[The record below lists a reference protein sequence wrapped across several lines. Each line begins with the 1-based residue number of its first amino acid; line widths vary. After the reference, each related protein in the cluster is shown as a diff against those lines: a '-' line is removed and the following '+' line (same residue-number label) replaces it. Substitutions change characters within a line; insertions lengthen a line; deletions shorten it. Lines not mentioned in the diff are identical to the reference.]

1 MMRLLC
7 VALALLALLF
17 AACDSDHP
25 ASFREAYFAYLDARS
40 AGQDLGSALEGMGWT
55 VEELES
61 AVEHMR
67 SEDPEGFRALIDAY
81 RASRGLPKDD

>member
-1 MMRLLC
+1 MARFSI
-7 VALALLALLF
+7 VLALLTLLF
-17 AACDSDHP
+17 AACDENHP
-25 ASFREAYFAYLDARS
+25 ASLREAYFAYLDARS
-40 AGQDLGSALEGMGWT
+40 AGRDSEPTLEDLGWT

-61 AVEHMR
+61 AVGHLR

>member
-1 MMRLLC
+1 MTRTLL
-7 VALALLALLF
+7 VLVLLPFLF
-17 AACDSDHP
+17 AACDEEHP
-25 ASFREAYFAYLDARS
+25 APLREAYFAYLDARS
-40 AGQDLGSALEGMGWT
+40 AGRDAEPVLEGLGWT

-81 RASRGLPKDD
+81 RASRGLPKDE

>member
-1 MMRLLC
+1 MTRVSLI
-7 VALALLALLF
+7 LALVTLLF

-40 AGQDLGSALEGMGWT
+40 AGQDLGPVLDVLGWS

-61 AVEHMR
+61 AEGRMR

-81 RASRGLPKDD
+81 RASRGLPKDE

>member
-1 MMRLLC
+1 MARFT
-7 VALALLALLF
+7 VVTALFVLLA

-25 ASFREAYFAYLDARS
+25 APFREAYFAYLDARS
-40 AGQDLGSALEGMGWT
+40 AGRDTEPVLEGLGWT

-61 AVEHMR
+61 AEEHMR

-81 RASRGLPKDD
+81 RASRGLPKDE

>member
-1 MMRLLC
+1 MPRVSLVLVLLT
-7 VALALLALLF
+7 LLF

-25 ASFREAYFAYLDARS
+25 ASLREAYFAYLDARS
-40 AGQDLGSALEGMGWT
+40 AGRDTEPALEGLGWT
-55 VEELES
+55 IGELES
-61 AVEHMR
+61 AVEHLR

>member
-1 MMRLLC
+1 MSRVSL
-7 VALALLALLF
+7 VIALLPLLF
-17 AACDSDHP
+17 AACDSEHP
-25 ASFREAYFAYLDARS
+25 ASLREAYFVYLDARS
-40 AGQDLGSALEGMGWT
+40 AGQDLEPALEVLGWT